1 MSGERE
7 PILVGAHYDRI
18 GRGAFIFKGAL
29 DERTAAGVHI
39 VAPAECCLYSWRLG
53 RKKKGSLVLNQWRAT
68 DTPNKFGVFVTL
80 AGAYE
85 KTDIMEDP
93 GFTSQFLS
101 MPSTGSPSRWVY
113 ESAISP

>member
-39 VAPAECCLYSWRLG
+39 VAPAELNDELNPAQLIARTV
-53 RKKKGSLVLNQWRAT
+53 KK
-68 DTPNKFGVFVTL
+68 
-80 AGAYE
+80 
-85 KTDIMEDP
+85 
-93 GFTSQFLS
+93 
-101 MPSTGSPSRWVY
+101 
-113 ESAISP
+113 